1 LYTWSLRHFIAGN
14 ATKQGPDNVLN
25 MMQLVCPRK
34 WSILKTIWAVSQDK
48 KEEESKFKAF
58 TGKPRS
64 LRD

>member
-1 LYTWSLRHFIAGN
+1 MYTWSLRHFIAGN

-25 MMQLVCPRK
+25 MMQLVCPNK
-34 WSILKTIWAVSQDK
+34 WSILKTVWAVAQDK